1 NGPRDLVSRLPYD
14 LVILVAERLS
24 PKDLFRCWMVSHQ
37 WQRLFTG
44 DRILL
49 PVFTQLS
56 HFDQE
61 SFMFQ
66 CLPSGHGRDDSEHK
80 TEAAGSSGD
89 AEAERTK
96 FEAEMKVEERACQQ
110 WLKDRRVLVRVMQN
124 LLNRS
129 QRWKGARPTTR
140 IYL

>member
-1 NGPRDLVSRLPYD
+1 
-14 LVILVAERLS
+14 
-24 PKDLFRCWMVSHQ
+24 
-37 WQRLFTG
+37 
-44 DRILL
+44 
-49 PVFTQLS
+49 
-56 HFDQE
+56 
-61 SFMFQ
+61 MFQ

-140 IYL
+140 IYLPPVPMDGTDADIREEWQGPVKLVKLKAGVVA